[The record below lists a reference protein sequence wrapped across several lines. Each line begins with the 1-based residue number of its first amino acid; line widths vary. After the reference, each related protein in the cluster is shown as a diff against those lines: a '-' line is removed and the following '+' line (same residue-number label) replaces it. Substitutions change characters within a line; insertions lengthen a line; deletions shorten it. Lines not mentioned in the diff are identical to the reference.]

1 MLRSRLKKLTV
12 NSGLTTTVWL
22 AAAVV
27 MLAGVVSSTRHLAD
41 QHLAADAERVA
52 LGWSHHL
59 ARVVPDIDLVFL
71 GDPPGPQAQDRLA
84 SLRGAAGLMNIS
96 LFNAQGHLLLVSDS
110 LGTVARSSDA
120 QPASTQLARQVA
132 LSSVATTQLLHGN
145 GDPLP
150 RTYSQTWAPVRL
162 GSQLVGVVEVTVDQ
176 SELAES
182 ITASFRHAAM
192 VAGSA
197 VLVCL
202 MAALAFTRLRADQ
215 ARAAREKAN
224 FLTQHDV
231 LTGALNHGQFN
242 LRLQQACEVDQRLHT
257 QGANAAQGLSVIC
270 IDLNGFG
277 IVNERHG
284 HQVGDALLQ
293 QAGQRLQNVL
303 RGGDSLARL
312 AGDRFGILQRGA
324 TDSASVTA
332 LVERIMASLARP
344 YELPE
349 AREPVLVTASVGAA
363 LRGVDGHDADTLLHN
378 AELALL
384 RAKSRGRGTWS
395 FYDASLDRALNERQA
410 LASDLLAALERGQL
424 LLHYQPI
431 YAGDGTTLKGYEALA
446 RWSHPTRGMVP
457 PVAFIPVAEETG
469 LIGRLGLWVLR
480 EACSQAARWPEPL
493 SVAVNLSSAQFAKG
507 QAIVDVV
514 RQALQDTGLAPRRL
528 ELEITESLLMQQT
541 DHVLSTLQSLRA
553 LGVRIAMDD
562 FGTGYSSLSYL
573 WRFPF
578 DKLKI
583 DRSFT
588 QGLGLD
594 PRVDVIVR
602 SIVRMAHSL
611 SIRVNAEGVE
621 TEAQREALRR
631 CGCDELQ
638 GYLLGRPVPTD
649 LLAHL
654 DVQTAAMVLA
664 D

>member
-1 MLRSRLKKLTV
+1 MLRSWLKKLRHSDSLATA
-12 NSGLTTTVWL
+12 VWL
-22 AAAVV
+22 VAAML
-27 MLAGVVSSTRHLAD
+27 MLAGVASSIRHLAE

-71 GDPPGPQAQDRLA
+71 GEPPGPQAQDRLA
-84 SLRGAAGLMNIS
+84 SLRGTAGLMHFS
-96 LFNAQGHLLLVSDS
+96 LFNAQGQLLLVSES
-110 LGTVARSSDA
+110 LGTHARGSDVS
-120 QPASTQLARQVA
+120 PASTALARQV
-132 LSSVATTQLLHGN
+132 SERSVATTQLLHGD
-145 GDPLP
+145 GKTMPL
-150 RTYSQTWAPVRL
+150 TYSQTWAPVHL
-162 GSQLVGVVEVTVDQ
+162 GSQLAGVVEVTVDQ
-176 SELAES
+176 SEMAQA
-182 ITASFRHAAM
+182 IAASFRRAAM
-192 VAGSA
+192 VAGAA

-202 MAALAFTRLRADQ
+202 MAALAFNRKRADQ
-215 ARAAREKAN
+215 TRAAREEAN

-242 LRLQQACEVDQRLHT
+242 LRLRQACDVEPSR
-257 QGANAAQGLSVIC
+257 NASGTSPGQGLSVIC
-270 IDLNGFG
+270 IDLDGFG
-277 IVNERHG
+277 AVNERHG
-284 HQVGDALLQ
+284 HQVGDALLR
-293 QAGQRLQNVL
+293 QAGLRLQAVL

-324 TDSASVTA
+324 SDGASVTA
-332 LVERIMASLARP
+332 LVERIVASLAQP

-349 AREPVLVTASVGAA
+349 SDQPVRVTASVGAA
-363 LRGVDGHDADTLLHN
+363 LRGVDGQDADSLLHN

-395 FYDASLDRALNERQA
+395 FYDASLDRALKERQA
-410 LASDLLAALERGQL
+410 LASDLHTALELGQL
-424 LLHYQPI
+424 LLHYQPV
-431 YAGDGTTLKGYEALA
+431 YAGDGSTLKGYEALA

-457 PVAFIPVAEETG
+457 PVIFIPVAEETG
-469 LIGRLGLWVLR
+469 LIERLGRWVLR
-480 EACSQAARWPEPL
+480 AACKEAAQWSRPL

-507 QAIVDVV
+507 QAIVEEV
-514 RQALQDTGLAPRRL
+514 RQVLHETGLAPSRL

-541 DHVLSTLQSLRA
+541 DHVLGTLQALRA

-562 FGTGYSSLSYL
+562 FGTGYSSLAYL

-583 DRSFT
+583 DRAFT
-588 QGLGLD
+588 QGLGVD

-621 TEAQREALRR
+621 TEAQSEALRR

-638 GYLLGRPVPTD
+638 GYLLGRPVPAD

-654 DVQTAAMVLA
+654 EAQTAAMVLT

>member
-1 MLRSRLKKLTV
+1 MLRTLLRNLQHNNNAATV
-12 NSGLTTTVWL
+12 VWL
-22 AAAVV
+22 MAAVL
-27 MLAGVVSSTRHLAD
+27 MLAGVASSIRQLAE

-71 GDPPGPQAQDRLA
+71 GEPPGPQAQDRLA
-84 SLRGAAGLMNIS
+84 SLRGTAGLMHFS
-96 LFNAQGHLLLVSDS
+96 LFNAQGQLLLVSES
-110 LGTVARSSDA
+110 LGTPTRSGDVS
-120 QPASTQLARQVA
+120 PASAARARQVA
-132 LSSVATTQLLHGN
+132 ERSVATTQLLHGD
-145 GDPLP
+145 GKGMPL
-150 RTYSQTWAPVRL
+150 TYSQTWAPVLL
-162 GSQLVGVVEVTVDQ
+162 GTQLAGVVEVTVDQ
-176 SELAES
+176 SQLDHA
-182 ITASFRHAAM
+182 ITASFRRAAL
-192 VAGSA
+192 VAGAA

-202 MAALAFTRLRADQ
+202 TAALAFTRRRADQ
-215 ARAAREKAN
+215 TRAAREEAN

-242 LRLQQACEVDQRLHT
+242 LRLQQACDVEPTRKAS
-257 QGANAAQGLSVIC
+257 GAIPGQGLSVIC
-270 IDLNGFG
+270 IDLDGFG
-277 IVNERHG
+277 VVNERHG
-284 HQVGDALLQ
+284 HKVGDALLR
-293 QAGQRLQNVL
+293 QAGQRLHAVL

-324 TDSASVTA
+324 SDSASVTA
-332 LVERIMASLARP
+332 LVERIVASLAQP
-344 YELPE
+344 YEQLE
-349 AREPVLVTASVGAA
+349 GTGPVLVTASVGAA
-363 LRGVDGHDADTLLHN
+363 LRGVDGQDADTLLHN

-395 FYDASLDRALNERQA
+395 FYDASLDRALKERQA
-410 LASDLLAALERGQL
+410 LASDLHTALELGQL
-424 LLHYQPI
+424 LLHYQPV
-431 YAGDGTTLKGYEALA
+431 YAGDGSTLKGYEALA

-457 PVAFIPVAEETG
+457 PGIFIPVAEETG
-469 LIGRLGLWVLR
+469 LIERLGRWVLWAACK
-480 EACSQAARWPEPL
+480 EAAQWSRPL

-507 QAIVDVV
+507 QAIVDEV
-514 RQALQDTGLAPRRL
+514 RQVLHETGLPSSRL

-541 DHVLSTLQSLRA
+541 DHVLHTLQALRA

-562 FGTGYSSLSYL
+562 FGTGYSSLAYL

-583 DRSFT
+583 DRAFT
-588 QGLGLD
+588 QGLGAD

-621 TEAQREALRR
+621 TEAQCEALRR

-638 GYLLGRPVPTD
+638 GYLLGRPAPAD

-654 DVQTAAMVLA
+654 EAQTAAMVLT